1 MNYERPELLE
11 ALAAEYVLGTL
22 RGPARRR
29 FATLVATQ
37 PSARSALGRWE
48 RDLARLGTH
57 LPPVTPGSQVWAQIE
72 SRLFAEPPVQPA
84 SRWRPLAM
92 AMSLLCGVLVLGL
105 VLQQR
110 PAPDIGPTHVA
121 QIMAEDA
128 PRWVIS
134 ADLTRGV
141 LKARALNVAAAELD
155 RVFELWMLPDT
166 GTPQSLG
173 LLPVGRER
181 VERALP
187 AGLTGLL
194 RGAAGIAVSIEPQG
208 GSPTGVP
215 TGPVIHQAV
224 LSEL

>member
-1 MNYERPELLE
+1 MNYENPQLLD

-22 RGPARRR
+22 HGPARRR
-29 FATLVATQ
+29 FAALVATQ
-37 PSARSALGRWE
+37 PAAQAALARWE
-48 RDLARLGTH
+48 RELARRGAH
-57 LPPVTPGSQVWAQIE
+57 LPPVAPGPQGWAQIE
-72 SRLFAEPPVQPA
+72 SRLFAAPA
-84 SRWRPLAM
+84 ARHSSRWRPLAL
-92 AMSLLCGVLVLGL
+92 ALSLLCGVLVLGL

-110 PAPDIGPTHVA
+110 PAPETGPTHVA

-134 ADLTRGV
+134 ADLSRGV

-155 RVFELWMLPDT
+155 RVFELWMLPGT
-166 GTPQSLG
+166 GDPQSLG

-187 AGLTGLL
+187 AGLAGLL